1 MKCILEAIDIILKKG
16 NREILNIGQF
26 ALQEGEILAVVGPN
40 GAGKSTLL
48 QVLALLQQ
56 PTKGVV
62 LFRQNIVN
70 KKNALG
76 FRRRMA
82 VVFQESLLLNT
93 TVFNNVAQGLRLRGF
108 CRNEIPS
115 RVNLWLDRL
124 GVSHLAHRM
133 PRFLSGGEAQRV
145 NIARAMALNPEVL
158 FLDEPFTA
166 LDYPTRVS
174 ILKEMGVILKESGT
188 TTFFVTH
195 DYTEIPYLTD
205 NAIVMGEGQIGQRGK
220 ASKLFRDGFENIFRL
235 SKRIEVGMV

>member
-1 MKCILEAIDIILKKG
+1 MEFILEARDIILKKG
-16 NREILNIGQF
+16 NREILNVGQF
-26 ALQEGEILAVVGPN
+26 ALQEGEILAFVGPN

-56 PTKGVV
+56 PTNGVV
-62 LFRQNIVN
+62 LFRGNTVN

-93 TVFNNVAQGLRLRGF
+93 TVFNNVAMGLKLRGF
-108 CRNEIPS
+108 NRNEIPS

-145 NIARAMALNPEVL
+145 NIARAMVLIPEVL
-158 FLDEPFTA
+158 FLDEPFTS
-166 LDYPTRVS
+166 LDYPTRTSLLKEMGS
-174 ILKEMGVILKESGT
+174 ILKESKT
-188 TTFFVTH
+188 TTLFVTH

-205 NAIVMGEGQIGQRGK
+205 NAIVMGGGKIHHRGK
-220 ASKLFRDGFENIFRL
+220 ASKLFKNGFENIFSNL
-235 SKRIEVGMV
+235 KK